1 MMKQYLQIKS
11 EYKDCILFFR
21 LGDFY
26 EMFFDDAIT
35 ASKVL
40 EITLTGKDCG
50 MKERAPMCGVPFHSA
65 EGYIAKLVKNGYKVA
80 ICEQT
85 EDPKTAKGIVKREVI
100 RIVTPGTA
108 NMDSVLTN
116 ADNNFL
122 CCVYIDDEGCG
133 LSFVDVSTGELVTT
147 QIEGKVYESKML
159 NIIACFRPSEVI
171 VNDYGSQ
178 YARIFYELDKKFHF
192 YCGYIEDS
200 RFEKTLCV
208 EALKDKFGEHAL
220 KNADIDTRDHCIKSL
235 GALFDYLTET
245 QKTDLSHINEIK
257 HYVSEE
263 YMDIDVS
270 SRRNLELTETMRD
283 KNKKGSLFGILDKT
297 KTAMGTRRLKGWIDR
312 PLLNETEINLRL
324 DAVDELLKN
333 IDIRFELTD
342 CFKKI
347 SDIER
352 ITSKI
357 VYGSCNARDLVSMRN
372 SLEVLPEIDAL
383 LKNCSSHLL
392 SSLANDFDVLS
403 DLYNLLSS
411 AIEDEPP
418 LTVREGGM
426 IKKGFDAELDRLKDI
441 VEHGADKVAAIE
453 SREREATQ
461 IKTMKVSYNKVFGYY
476 IEVSKSQVDK
486 VPPYYIRKQTLANC
500 ERYITQELK
509 EAENTILGARE
520 RVNDLEYED
529 FCYVKDEL
537 NANLLRLKNCARIIS
552 IADVLCSFAN
562 VASEYNYAKPKVDS
576 SDVIDIKNGRH
587 PIVELCLTDSVFV
600 PNDTYLDTEE
610 NRFSI
615 ITGPNMAGKSTYM
628 RQTALITLMAQIG
641 SFVPALE
648 CRVGI
653 VDKIFTRVGASD
665 DLASGQSTF
674 MVEMSEVAN
683 ILRNSTKKSLLI
695 LDEIGRGTSTFDGLS
710 IAWSVVE
717 YISKNIGA
725 KSLFST
731 HYHELTALEDSL
743 LGVKNYS
750 IAVKKRGEGITFLR
764 KIVRGGTDDSFGIE
778 VAYLADVPY
787 EVIARAREILSAIE
801 KGNGASSTDVS
812 AINENIAKKEEYSGS
827 LSPVI
832 ERLKNLEISTLTPLD
847 AINELFRL
855 QKEVRENND

>member
-26 EMFFDDAIT
+26 EMFFDDAVT
-35 ASKVL
+35 ASSVL

-85 EDPKTAKGIVKREVI
+85 EDPKMAKGIVKREVI

-108 NMDSVLTN
+108 NMDSVLTS

-147 QIEGKVYESKML
+147 EIEGKVYESKML

-178 YARIFYELDKKFHF
+178 YAKVFYELDKKFHF

-200 RFEKTLCV
+200 RFEKTACV
-208 EALKDKFGEHAL
+208 EALKDKFGENAL
-220 KNADIDTRDHCIKSL
+220 EIADIDTKDRCIKSL
-235 GALFDYLTET
+235 GGLFDYLLET

-324 DAVDELLKN
+324 DAVEELLKN
-333 IDIRFELTD
+333 IDTRSELTD

-352 ITSKI
+352 ITSK
-357 VYGSCNARDLVSMRN
+357 VVFGSCNARDLVSLRN
-372 SLEVLPEIDAL
+372 SLSVLPEIDAL

-392 SSLANDFDVLS
+392 SSLSNDFDVLS

-411 AIEDEPP
+411 AIVDEPP

-426 IKKGFDAELDRLKDI
+426 IKPGFDAELDRLKDI

-509 EAENTILGARE
+509 EVENTILGARE

-537 NANLLRLKNCARIIS
+537 NENLLRLKNCARIVS

-562 VASEYNYAKPKVDS
+562 VASEYNYAKPSVDS

-587 PIVELCLTDSVFV
+587 PIVEMCLTDSVFV
-600 PNDTYLDTEE
+600 PNDTYLDT
-610 NRFSI
+610 NDHRFSI

-641 SFVPALE
+641 SFVPAQE
-648 CRVGI
+648 CRIGI

-743 LGVKNYS
+743 SGVKNYS

-787 EVIARAREILSAIE
+787 EVIGRAREILSAIE
-801 KGNGASSTDVS
+801 KGNGASSTDVEK
-812 AINENIAKKEEYSGS
+812 INENIAKKEEYLGS

-832 ERLKNLEISTLTPLD
+832 ERLKNLDISTLTPLE